1 LEVFEPARNMA
12 RSAAGKRSV
21 FIKSDFLQRY
31 EKTTWLADNDRTGNF
46 GGRIPGM
53 IEIALRVNVFGQV
66 LRLMLD
72 TIAPK
77 SHSTFI
83 AM

>member
-1 LEVFEPARNMA
+1 MA
-12 RSAAGKRSV
+12 RSAAGKRSFSSRAIFYNV
-21 FIKSDFLQRY
+21 MKKLHGLQIMIG
-31 EKTTWLADNDRTGNF
+31 LAIF

-77 SHSTFI
+77 SHITFI

>member
-1 LEVFEPARNMA
+1 MKKLH
-12 RSAAGKRSV
+12 G
-21 FIKSDFLQRY
+21 LQIMIG
-31 EKTTWLADNDRTGNF
+31 LAIF

-83 AM
+83 AMLLVVLVAECASQKA